1 MSYAA
6 RPTSSFGYYR
16 GVGAEGPFYMGQGSG
31 YGMAANTQGIG
42 VMSQGQGGTGPG
54 GWHPT
59 VLYLGVFILAEM
71 VVFAFISKLLK

>member
-1 MSYAA
+1 
-6 RPTSSFGYYR
+6 
-16 GVGAEGPFYMGQGSG
+16 
-31 YGMAANTQGIG
+31 MAANTQGIG
-42 VMSQGQGGTGPG
+42 VMSQGQGGMGPG